1 MKIRKAT
8 LTIPDEVD
16 ARIEEALAGGIK
28 FATLAVRA
36 LDAYLPKL
44 QPKGKRK

>member
-1 MKIRKAT
+1 MKLRKST
-8 LTIPDEVD
+8 LTIPEELN
-16 ARIEEALAGGIK
+16 ARIEAALAGGIK

-44 QPKGKRK
+44 QPKRK